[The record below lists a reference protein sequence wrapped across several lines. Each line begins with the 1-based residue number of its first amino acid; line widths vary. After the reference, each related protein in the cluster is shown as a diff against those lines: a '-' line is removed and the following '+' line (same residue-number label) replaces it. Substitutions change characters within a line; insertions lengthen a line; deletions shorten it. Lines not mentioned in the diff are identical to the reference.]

1 MQREKH
7 WNACANRLYYACYY
21 AVTALLARKEL
32 ASSKHTGVKALFNH
46 HFVKAGDVII
56 EIANERVEDI
66 ASLRKILA
74 KKESGDK
81 VKVKFMRDK
90 KEKTLEIKLGTRK
103 VKTKLKKSEFEIP
116 EIELET
122 APDKRT

>member
-1 MQREKH
+1 
-7 WNACANRLYYACYY
+7 
-21 AVTALLARKEL
+21 V
-32 ASSKHTGVKALFNH
+32 
-46 HFVKAGDVII
+46 D
-56 EIANERVEDI
+56 DI